1 MRLWLPFPGPESPS
15 AESLTCVVD
24 GLKDEED
31 TLGELEDALGEL
43 EDALGELEGALG
55 ELEDALGDL
64 EDTLGE
70 LEVCAGEEGEGGVG
84 VLDEVVGVT
93 NECIPS

>member
-1 MRLWLPFPGPESPS
+1 MWLPFLGPESPS

-31 TLGELEDALGEL
+31 T
-43 EDALGELEGALG
+43 LG